1 MQKRELQFNFQP
13 IQSSQ
18 EIKKAGIFFLSL
30 RQTGR
35 EGIPN
40 IFFQ

>member
-18 EIKKAGIFFLSL
+18 EIKAGIFFLSL